1 MKMRNVRV
9 GSFVF
14 APLPV
19 KDWAANSFVVNY
31 VFDSLIAAF
40 GDFANLLN

>member
-1 MKMRNVRV
+1 MRNVWV
-9 GSFVF
+9 SFVF

-19 KDWAANSFVVNY
+19 KDWTANPFVVNY
-31 VFDSLIAAF
+31 VFDPLIPSF